1 MRIKKYV
8 GETVQDVI
16 FKIKAELGPD
26 AIILNTHKLK
36 KGGIL
41 GMFTKDVV
49 EVVAGV
55 EEKRKQEKDSNL
67 LTVKDIN
74 DLKTMIQDMHNQWQ
88 TDKFRHDLSEEL
100 TILYQYLNRQGV
112 AREYN
117 IELIKLIKKEAN
129 PEQDLLL
136 EIKRII
142 GQYLGESQ
150 PIMPGSDTKVVAF
163 IGPTGVGKTTTIAK
177 LSARFALDEKKRVCL
192 ITADTYRIA
201 AVQQLRTYSEIINI
215 PLHVIYNQTELLKLV
230 NEDLKDNY
238 DLILLD
244 TVGTSWNDRIQLGK
258 LKKLMTR
265 DIVNETHLIIG
276 LNTKSRVI
284 NEIINEFSILS
295 PDKLLLTKLDETVAF
310 GDIINLKNKYKFP
323 FSYITFGQ
331 DVPDDIRPAAPNSL
345 TDYLL
350 GDLNV

>member
-1 MRIKKYV
+1 MRIKKYM

-36 KGGIL
+36 KGGIF
-41 GMFTKDVV
+41 GMFAKDVV

-55 EEKRKQEKDSNL
+55 EERRKQKKDSNL
-67 LTVKDIN
+67 LTANDFN
-74 DLKTMIQDMHNQWQ
+74 DLKIMIQDMHNQWE
-88 TDKFRHDLSEEL
+88 TDKFKHDLSEEL
-100 TILYQYLNRQGV
+100 TILYQHLNHQGV
-112 AREYN
+112 AREDN
-117 IELIKLIKKEAN
+117 IALIKLIKEKAN

-136 EIKRII
+136 EIRRVIEK
-142 GQYLGESQ
+142 YLGEAQ
-150 PIMPGSDTKVVAF
+150 PIILGNERKIVAF

-215 PLHVIYNQTELLKLV
+215 PLYVVYNQTELLKLV
-230 NEDLKDNY
+230 NEDLKNY

-258 LKKLMTR
+258 LKKLMAQ
-265 DIVNETHLIIG
+265 DIVDETHLIIS
-276 LNTKSRVI
+276 LNTKSKVI

-295 PDKLLLTKLDETVAF
+295 PDKLLLTKLDESAAF
-310 GDIINLKNKYKFP
+310 GDIINLKSKYNLP
-323 FSYITFGQ
+323 LSYITFGQ
-331 DVPDDIRPAAPNSL
+331 DVPDDIRPAAATSL